1 MDALRGDE
9 PVVVKALAARW
20 VDGVWLPDTVD
31 EAPWWRLAAVAPEA
45 KRLMKLIEGTDD
57 PLTREVN

>member
-1 MDALRGDE
+1 
-9 PVVVKALAARW
+9 LAARW

-31 EAPWWRLAAVAPEA
+31 DAPWWRLAAVAAEA
-45 KRLMKLIEGTDD
+45 KRLMELVEGTDD